1 MVGPTGA
8 AGVKHGKALMSE
20 ATGALN
26 ASMLKVC
33 RPRPN
38 RPQVPDG

>member
-1 MVGPTGA
+1 MAGPTGA
-8 AGVKHGKALMSE
+8 AGVKHGKSLMSE

-33 RPRPN
+33 RPKPHCLK
-38 RPQVPDG
+38 VPDG